1 MMHNFNHYMEKIS
14 LLDGTRCVL
23 PPDEVDLEVGSQVRF
38 DTSDFGT
45 DVIVD
50 PVDPSF
56 SAIPAKGW
64 EYTYVDENYED
75 KNADLLIDCVPNLFE
90 IGKIWG
96 EVFSG
101 LTGSSLHE
109 ALIID

>member
-23 PPDEVDLEVGSQVRF
+23 PPD
-38 DTSDFGT
+38 FGT
-45 DVIVD
+45 DVIVN

-101 LTGSSLHE
+101 LTGSSLDE